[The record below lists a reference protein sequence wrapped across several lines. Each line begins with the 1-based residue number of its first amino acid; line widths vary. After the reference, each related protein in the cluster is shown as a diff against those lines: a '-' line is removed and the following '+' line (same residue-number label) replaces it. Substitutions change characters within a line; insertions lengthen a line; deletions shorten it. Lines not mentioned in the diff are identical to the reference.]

1 MSKNVPKVKE
11 TKDPY
16 KATLCTYTY
25 CQHSLPFKTFS
36 CLKKHLIRKSYQ
48 IRFLLLIFDG
58 FSRSCFE
65 CQVFECCPF
74 FLSFHQS
81 KPSRVRLGGM
91 VAFVG
96 FIDLVQF
103 ILQFEIFNPNIRD
116 ADKEDLGQPSTDQ
129 MNCGELL
136 DITELKTNHFHFMML
151 DAFRRTEI
159 YIFYAQIIS
168 LFIFIFMCRL
178 FIILKWVNS
187 SIENK
192 Q

>member
-81 KPSRVRLGGM
+81 KPSRISQ
-91 VAFVG
+91 VAFIG
-96 FIDLVQF
+96 FIDLVNVWFMSFGQGF
-103 ILQFEIFNPNIRD
+103 KCQISVIDIFF
-116 ADKEDLGQPSTDQ
+116 
-129 MNCGELL
+129 NCGQVLQCG
-136 DITELKTNHFHFMML
+136 IHS
-151 DAFRRTEI
+151 R
-159 YIFYAQIIS
+159 FYKGPLTQ
-168 LFIFIFMCRL
+168 
-178 FIILKWVNS
+178 K
-187 SIENK
+187 
-192 Q
+192 